1 MVTAAVQP
9 YTVTFADGQEVT
21 VRAGHRLDA
30 AKDAKARR
38 GGKHRVLRVLQARP
52 AEGGSPNREER

>member
-1 MVTAAVQP
+1 MATGEP

-30 AKDAKARR
+30 AKDAKAQR
-38 GGKHRVLRVLQARP
+38 GGKHRVLRVLQAQP
-52 AEGGSPNREER
+52 EGGSPNEEGA